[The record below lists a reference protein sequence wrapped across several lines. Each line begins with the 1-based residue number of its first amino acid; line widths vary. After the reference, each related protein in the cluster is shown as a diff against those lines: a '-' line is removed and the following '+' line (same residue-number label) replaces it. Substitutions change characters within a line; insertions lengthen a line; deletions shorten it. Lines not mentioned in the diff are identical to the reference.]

1 MAREDL
7 ASRAARIG
15 AMISDRMRQLQQRYP
30 QIGDVRELGAMVAI
44 ELVKD
49 PETKAPAKDEVGQII
64 QACFKRGVLT
74 MGAGIFG
81 NVIRFLPPLVIT
93 DDQLNVAMDAFAAA
107 LAEVL
112 DR

>member
-1 MAREDL
+1 
-7 ASRAARIG
+7 
-15 AMISDRMRQLQQRYP
+15 
-30 QIGDVRELGAMVAI
+30 
-44 ELVKD
+44 
-49 PETKAPAKDEVGQII
+49 
-64 QACFKRGVLT
+64 

-112 DR
+112 DH